1 MLCVQPPTDISLR
14 TIFGAILGG
23 FLQLFPAECKQV
35 VKPIVDCSIEIYMR
49 MSQELLPTPT
59 KSHYTFNLRDVS
71 KVFQVSTNN
80 LSPQFACHLYGHFG
94 ITRLVDIFFKT

>member
-71 KVFQVSTNN
+71 KVFQVSTNVSTIHN
-80 LSPQFACHLYGHFG
+80 MSLIWPFWNHKINKHFFS
-94 ITRLVDIFFKT
+94 IH